1 MIVSYVP
8 ILMVDLIGSILM
20 IVLSFLCLRF
30 LFKLRKTD
38 PNNLIWTFLLWLCL
52 ALACFAVSRSAGH
65 ILKNI
70 LILAGYQSIWQM
82 IRPVSGGINTVT
94 FIAAGAVTLFF
105 ERTWNTYQL
114 ILKDRKELRITHD
127 KLLYLNENLEKM
139 IDERTQA
146 LAISEYKYRQIF
158 EVSKDMIIVARK
170 DGRIVNLNPSGCHML
185 GMEGILEN
193 IDKRYVQEFLSDKNG
208 WAAIISAIE
217 TKGSISSDEYVV
229 QTADGIGLRALFSA
243 SPAKG
248 AIGEEDSIYIL
259 VKNIEKRRLMEAQI
273 AQADKLASIGEL
285 SSGVAHE
292 INNPLG
298 IILGYAQ
305 LLLRNEG
312 EDSPLYPD
320 LKTIEKQVKNCK
332 TIVEDLLRFART
344 SPPSKEKSNI
354 HQLIED
360 VLGFLQHH
368 FNSDKI
374 KIIKNYDTTIAP
386 ILLDEKRIKQVIMN
400 LAMNARHAVGDNG
413 TIEVA
418 TRAEKH
424 SNKMSIIMTDTG
436 YGIEKKHLSRIFDPF
451 FTTKPTG
458 EGTGLGL
465 SVSYG
470 IIKNHGGTIRVE
482 STPGKGSTFTIE
494 LPVNG

>member
-1 MIVSYVP
+1 MIVSYLP
-8 ILMVDLIGSILM
+8 ILLVDLIGSILM
-20 IVLSFLCLRF
+20 IILSFLCLRF
-30 LFKLRKTD
+30 LFELRKTD
-38 PNNLIWTFLLWLCL
+38 PNNLIWTFLMWLGL

-65 ILKNI
+65 LLKNI
-70 LILAGYQSIWQM
+70 LILSGHRSIWQT
-82 IRPVSGGINTVT
+82 IRPFSGGINTIT
-94 FIAAGAVTLFF
+94 FIAAGSITLFF
-105 ERTWNTYQL
+105 EGIWNTYQL

-127 KLLYLNENLEKM
+127 KLLYLNENLEKR
-139 IDERTQA
+139 IDERTRA
-146 LAISEYKYRQIF
+146 LAVSEYKYRQIF
-158 EVSKDMIIVARK
+158 EVSKDMIIVAGK
-170 DGRIVNLNPSGCHML
+170 DGRILNLNPSGCHML
-185 GMEGILEN
+185 GLDSVQEIA
-193 IDKRYVQEFLSDKNG
+193 DKRYVQEFLSDKKG
-208 WAAIISAIE
+208 WAAMMSTIE
-217 TKGSISSDEYVV
+217 TNGFIYSDEYVL
-229 QTADGIGLRALFSA
+229 QTSDGISQRALFSV

-248 AIGEEDSIYIL
+248 AIEEEDEVYIL

-298 IILGYAQ
+298 IILGYSQ

-312 EDSPLYPD
+312 KDSPLYQD

-344 SPPSKEKSNI
+344 SPARKEKSDI

-368 FNSDKI
+368 FNPDKI
-374 KIIKNYDTTIAP
+374 KIIKNYDKKIAP
-386 ILLDEKRIKQVIMN
+386 MLLDEKRIKQVIMN
-400 LAMNARHAVGDNG
+400 LAMNARHAVGDSG
-413 TIEVA
+413 TIEIA
-418 TRAEKH
+418 TRADPYRGKV
-424 SNKMSIIMTDTG
+424 SITLRDTG

-470 IIKNHGGTIRVE
+470 IIQNHGGTISVE
-482 STPGKGSTFTIE
+482 STPGKGSTFEIE
-494 LPVNG
+494 LPLNG